1 MEFAAITIS
10 GQKLPFQPLCFLP
23 FFPFPAFPAFLA
35 FLAFLLRETHPHMA
49 VPGIHVDDF
58 AGDSRREV

>member
-23 FFPFPAFPAFLA
+23 FFPFPAFPAFLP
-35 FLAFLLRETHPHMA
+35 FLLRETHPHMA